1 MGFRLGY
8 YRSLSWK
15 QRMLS
20 RLKRAAQIPNDSR
33 SRFRTALFVVWL
45 HSVACSRVPH
55 LHMCA
60 LIMYTCPQ
68 LEASVFWC
76 FHIKKKHSSCI
87 LFRGT
92 QVVVLKP
99 ADSFAA
105 PCTHAFYTHT
115 HRKPW
120 IFSAGLYYHAETS
133 IGRRAKSLVTT
144 KGLTSRDGN
153 LILIYFSW
161 RILCK
166 QPRMEKGPTAPSASG
181 VASRKC
187 KVWSAFKVSESRLKG
202 QY

>member
-1 MGFRLGY
+1 MGFRLRY

-45 HSVACSRVPH
+45 NSVACSRVPH

-76 FHIKKKHSSCI
+76 FHIKKTFFMHFVPGNSGGCFETCRFLCSSMHTC
-87 LFRGT
+87 L
-92 QVVVLKP
+92 L
-99 ADSFAA
+99 
-105 PCTHAFYTHT
+105 HTHT

-187 KVWSAFKVSESRLKG
+187 KVWSAFKVRAD
-202 QY
+202 